1 MSLYNTFN
9 TGVSGLGAQSRRL
22 GVISDNIANVNT
34 TGFKAVRSNFSNI
47 IAGEAQSF
55 RSASSTVT
63 MVAKPDVDRQGQI
76 QKTDVPTDMAISGNG
91 FFIVRDRSGVDR
103 FGYTRSG
110 SFVIDSQGDLRTR
123 EGAYVQGVAIVD
135 GVPAKAPSYG
145 DLKNVRVPQSTL
157 SAATTTKVAVAAN
170 LPSDAGIVDAKTSPY
185 VASVD
190 VYDPLGK
197 ARTLDLVWSTA
208 DSAKR
213 VWKVAVQERGAKTE
227 AGSFELK
234 FDAQGRLVPADAK
247 AAAATIKLPVGAGT
261 DTSTITLSFDD
272 MTALSGR
279 FSLSALNQNGA
290 PAGQLAGINVGS
302 DGVLSFEFSNG
313 VSRPAYRIPLATFPD
328 PDALSLSSGSLYRE
342 TVKSG
347 SGLPLLAG
355 IGGAGEIVSR
365 SLEGSTVDIAEEM
378 TDMLVTQNSYSASAK
393 VINTIDKMLEEAVRL
408 GG

>member
-34 TGFKAVRSNFSNI
+34 TGFKAVRSNFSDI

-55 RSASSTVT
+55 HNAPGTVS
-63 MVAKPDVDRQGQI
+63 MIAKPDVGRQGQI
-76 QKTDVPTDMAISGNG
+76 QKTGVPTDMAISGDG
-91 FFIVRDRSGVDR
+91 FFIVRDRPGVDD

-110 SFVIDSQGDLRTR
+110 SFVVDSQGNLRTR
-123 EGAYVQGVAIVD
+123 EGAYVQGVAIVE
-135 GVPAKAPSYG
+135 GTETTAPSYG

-157 SAATTTKVAVAAN
+157 SAAPTTRVAVAAN
-170 LPSDAGIVDAKTSPY
+170 LPSGAGTVDGETSPY

-190 VYDPLGK
+190 AYDSLGK
-197 ARTLDLVWSTA
+197 PHQLDFVWSTA
-208 DSAKR
+208 DSATG
-213 VWKVAVQERGAKTE
+213 VWSVAVYERGIETALGTF
-227 AGSFELK
+227 SLN
-234 FDAQGRLVPADAK
+234 FDAEGRLVPADAQ
-247 AAAATIKLPVGAGT
+247 ATAPAIELPVGNGADTRTIALNFDGT
-261 DTSTITLSFDD
+261 
-272 MTALSGR
+272 TALSGR
-279 FSLSALNQNGA
+279 YSLSTLDQNGA
-290 PAGQLAGINVGS
+290 PAGQLAGINVGG
-302 DGVLSFEFSNG
+302 DGVLSLEFSNG

-328 PDALSLSSGSLYRE
+328 PDALSLSSGSVYRE

-355 IGGAGEIVSR
+355 SGGAGEIVSE

-378 TDMLVTQNSYSASAK
+378 TDMLITQNAYSASAK
-393 VINTIDKMLEEAVRL
+393 VINTIDKMLEEAVRI

>member
-1 MSLYNTFN
+1 MSLYSTFN

-34 TGFKAVRSNFSNI
+34 TGFKAVRSNFSDI
-47 IAGEAQSF
+47 IAGESQSF
-55 RSASSTVT
+55 QHAPGTVS
-63 MVAKPDVDRQGQI
+63 MIAKPDVDRQGQI
-76 QKTDVPTDMAISGNG
+76 QKTGVPTDMAISGDG
-91 FFIVRDRSGVDR
+91 FFIVRDRPGVDS

-135 GVPAKAPSYG
+135 GVQAGAPSYG

-157 SAATTTKVAVAAN
+157 SAAPTTKVTVAAN

-185 VASVD
+185 IASVD

-197 ARTLDLVWSTA
+197 ARQLDLVWSTT
-208 DSAKR
+208 DSAKG

-234 FDAQGRLVPADAK
+234 FDAQGRLVPADGK

-261 DTSTITLSFDD
+261 DISTITLSFDGT
-272 MTALSGR
+272 TALSGR
-279 FSLSALNQNGA
+279 YSLSTLDQNGA
-290 PAGQLAGINVGS
+290 PAGQLAGIDVGS
-302 DGVLSFEFSNG
+302 DGVLSLKFSNG

-328 PDALSLSSGSLYRE
+328 PDALSLSSGSVYRE

-355 IGGAGEIVSR
+355 SGGAGEVVSE

-378 TDMLVTQNSYSASAK
+378 TDMLITQNAYSASAK
-393 VINTIDKMLEEAVRL
+393 VINTIDKMLEEAVRI